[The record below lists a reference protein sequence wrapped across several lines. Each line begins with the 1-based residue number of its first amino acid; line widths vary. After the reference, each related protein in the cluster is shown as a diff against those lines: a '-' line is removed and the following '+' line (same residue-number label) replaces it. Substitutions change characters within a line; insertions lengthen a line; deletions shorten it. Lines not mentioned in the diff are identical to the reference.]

1 MTMAHTHP
9 HPAPERR
16 EKVSFDEHIRR
27 NQRITALAIGFM
39 FLLLFGLIFAIGY
52 LLGYPPVITAPLAL
66 LVTGIYLAFT
76 FSHSTKSVLM
86 AAKAR
91 PINPASREEKLL
103 QYKVEEISIA
113 SGLPKPDVYIQDSRD
128 INAFVTGLKPEKTV
142 MVVTRGALEQLSQE
156 ELEGVIG
163 HEMGHVLN
171 RDMRLATVVVG
182 VVGAMAM
189 LAEIGLRAAFH
200 GGGRDRKGHPI
211 LLVLAIVGIILA
223 PILSRMCYLFLSRQR
238 EYMAD
243 ATGARLTRNPH
254 GLAEALRKIKGD
266 VPDDP
271 RGSKTVAGLYI
282 SNPWK
287 RARRVSMWSTHPPL
301 DERIARLENM

>member
-1 MTMAHTHP
+1 MTGRP
-9 HPAPERR
+9 HPDPPPERR
-16 EKVSFDEHIRR
+16 EKMTFDEHIRR
-27 NQRITALAIGFM
+27 NQRITTLAVGFM
-39 FLLLFGLIFAIGY
+39 FVLLFGLIFAIGY
-52 LLGYPPVITAPLAL
+52 LLGYPPVITGPLAL
-66 LVTGIYLAFT
+66 IVTAIYLMFT
-76 FSHSTKSVLM
+76 FSRSTKTVLV

-91 PINPASREEKLL
+91 PVNPAAREEKLL
-103 QYKVEEISIA
+103 EYRVEEIAIA
-113 SGLPKPDVYIQDSRD
+113 SGLPKPKLYIQDSRD
-128 INAFVTGLKPEKTV
+128 INAFVAGLKPEETV

-171 RDMRLATVVVG
+171 RDMRLATIVVG

-189 LAEIGLRAAFH
+189 LAEIGLRAAFY
-200 GGGRDRKGHPI
+200 GGGRDRKGHPALLI
-211 LLVLAIVGIILA
+211 LALVGIILA

-243 ATGARLTRNPH
+243 ATGARLTRNPG
-254 GLAEALRKIKGD
+254 GLAAALKKIKGD

-287 RARRVSMWSTHPPL
+287 RAKRVSMWSTHPPL